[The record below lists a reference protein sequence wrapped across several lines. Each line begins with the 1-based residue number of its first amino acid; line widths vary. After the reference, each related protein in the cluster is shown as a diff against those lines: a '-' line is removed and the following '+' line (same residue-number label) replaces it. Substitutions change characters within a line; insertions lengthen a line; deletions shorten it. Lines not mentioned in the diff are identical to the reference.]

1 MRDSPRVFLAMAKL
15 ELVESCADL
24 LWQEYVTNTM
34 RELEERVEAL
44 ELIVEEFKKILL
56 SRYEM

>member
-1 MRDSPRVFLAMAKL
+1 MSLKERCVVMAEL
-15 ELVESCADL
+15 ELVEGCADL
-24 LWQEYVTNTM
+24 LWEEYVTNTM

-44 ELIVEEFKKILL
+44 ELIVEELKKILS

>member
-1 MRDSPRVFLAMAKL
+1 MAEL
-15 ELVESCADL
+15 ELVEGCADL
-24 LWQEYVTNTM
+24 LWEEYVTNTM

-44 ELIVEEFKKILL
+44 ELIVEELKKILL

>member
-1 MRDSPRVFLAMAKL
+1 MSLKRLCGAMAEL
-15 ELVESCADL
+15 ELVEGCADL
-24 LWQEYVTNTM
+24 LWEEYVTNTM

-44 ELIVEEFKKILL
+44 ELIVEELKKILL

>member
-1 MRDSPRVFLAMAKL
+1 MSLKERCVVMAEL
-15 ELVESCADL
+15 ELVEGCADL
-24 LWQEYVTNTM
+24 LWEEYVTNTM

-44 ELIVEEFKKILL
+44 ELIVEELKKILL

>member
-1 MRDSPRVFLAMAKL
+1 MAKL

-44 ELIVEEFKKILL
+44 ELIVEELKKILL

>member
-1 MRDSPRVFLAMAKL
+1 MSLRKQFVGIDK
-15 ELVESCADL
+15 EEIVEGCADL

-44 ELIVEEFKKILL
+44 ELIVEELKKTLL
-56 SRYEM
+56 SRYEI